1 MHQLIVG
8 KDCGPSDEESSLSQI
23 DVFNGDA
30 DGICALQ
37 QLRLHTPCD
46 SQLVTGIKRD
56 IRLMDRLTPHRG
68 DTITV
73 LDISLDKNRPALIRA
88 LDQQIHVTYFD
99 HHYAGDIP
107 DSPCLSAHIDT
118 SAETCTSLLVN
129 NHLNGAHLA
138 WAVVGAFGDNLHHAA
153 SQAALPLNLSAEP
166 LAQLQQLGECI
177 NYNGYG
183 ISLDDLHFHPDRLYQ
198 LIHPHSEPFSFIN
211 ESSAFQKLSDGY
223 AEDMA
228 HARTSTPSLESDAA
242 ALYLLPD
249 RPWARR
255 ASGMFGNEL
264 ARNNPRRAHA
274 IISETGEGYL
284 RVSVRAP
291 LNNREHADTLCMK
304 FPTGGG
310 RKAAAGINEL
320 PESSLDE
327 FIEAFTETYR

>member
-1 MHQLIVG
+1 
-8 KDCGPSDEESSLSQI
+8 
-23 DVFNGDA
+23 
-30 DGICALQ
+30 
-37 QLRLHTPCD
+37 
-46 SQLVTGIKRD
+46 
-56 IRLMDRLTPHRG
+56 MDRITPQRG

-73 LDISLDKNRPALIRA
+73 LDISLDQNRTALIRA
-88 LDQQIHVTYFD
+88 LDQQTHVTWFD

-129 NHLNGAHLA
+129 RHLNGAHLA
-138 WAVVGAFGDNLHHAA
+138 WAVAGAFGDNLHHAA
-153 SQAALPLNLSAEP
+153 SRAALPLKLSAES

-183 ISLDDLHFHPDRLYQ
+183 TVLDDLHFHPEALYQ

-211 ESSAFQKLSDGY
+211 ESPAFQQLSDGY

-228 HARTSTPSLESDAA
+228 HARTSTPYLEDDDIAV
-242 ALYLLPD
+242 YLLPD
-249 RPWARR
+249 MPWARR

-264 ARNNPRRAHA
+264 ARNHPHRAHA
-274 IISETGEGYL
+274 IISETGEGYF

-291 LNNREHADTLCMK
+291 LSNREHAETLCMK

-320 PESSLDE
+320 PESALDA
-327 FIEAFTETYR
+327 FIEAFKETYQK